1 MRKFLLFLSLF
12 FAMAMTTVAQDEVTV
27 TNLSELS
34 DETVYFIES
43 KRCFLM
49 YNTSVSSTALSTS
62 TATGLGT
69 SSVTKNWEDPNQQFN
84 IKTVGGSYYLYS
96 VGAAKYVNKSGDLVA
111 SPTDALQI
119 TASAN
124 GTYNWKLCIGGN
136 GLNSQEPNQLQ
147 YGIVVND
154 WTDEDDGNRYKILDV
169 EASLATLN
177 SDATPELIEE
187 AKAALLTEGLGYP
200 AAAPRAALQA
210 AIETAEATP
219 AGNGTMLEEA
229 IAAYYAATDVVLP
242 EAGKTYT
249 FTAIGTDVELYLYNN
264 AGTLSIAENV
274 GEELPES
281 AHFVCEID
289 ANGKYSFKTADG
301 NYYFAYPTIGGKDWL
316 NEESVT
322 GLEATKTVVCSF
334 DIEKIVYG
342 GNVAVDN
349 YSLFGLVAFKGLRGI
364 RVDNGADEPGYI
376 VVKHSENIF
385 DGAGAPFFNENFTSA
400 FRIDEVAE
408 PAEPISVVAHEI
420 MEGVLTV
427 EFSAEIA
434 GTYDSAAEQVAIV
447 GDDGEPVYCQFEVMG
462 NLLMV
467 LLPEG
472 MADGEYVLAVLD
484 GITSAADG
492 SAVVLHPA
500 YGTGYSF
507 MVGGSTVPE
516 ALTVTVTSPTEAV
529 ESLETITLTFNKPIF
544 DLYDEE
550 SEAYIYVDS
559 EDNKCSYAAIDEVV
573 TLTLLNPITTPGE
586 HVIYIPTGV
595 LTALGGDV
603 VEVMD
608 GSLVVTVS
616 EPAASVIYP
625 AVSEKTEFTATYNFA
640 DPTTLTPSISSD
652 SFDGNAYNLG
662 ETVFTQDG
670 VSISTTS
677 VASTATRLWN
687 SSGKIDLR
695 IYKNSSMTIT
705 APEGYNITEIAVTGK
720 KTTAL
725 NVDSGDYSNNTWT
738 GRAESVTFTATDTQ
752 QFSTITVTATPDAT
766 GDAVAAP
773 LFSTTAGITVGLLY
787 NPTTVLL
794 TAAEGATIYY
804 VTDDSELSSN
814 SNVYTQPI
822 ELGYGVTNIKAF
834 AVLDG
839 VASAA
844 FEAVYNVMV
853 AAPKFSLAAGAYAQ
867 GTELEISSE
876 TTDATIAVLSGYQLS
891 NDIKALSSY
900 YYKAGVTTKTL
911 NSTSEF
917 KAIARVITAEN
928 DTLWSDIVTAKYY
941 ASEVL
946 PYKVATAVENGANYV
961 LNYNNTVITPVAENL
976 NYDNLVAVEG
986 ALENGYVKTLAH
998 YAFTITAVEGAEDTY
1013 TIQDVY
1019 GRYLYDTDDT
1029 YSTFNVAAE
1038 KPETGAEWVITFTDG
1053 GKATIKNTL
1062 TELYLSYYA
1071 SKKHFNL
1078 YSNAAEVTLC
1088 AQSEYPTF
1096 TTVPTGE
1103 YDETLTS
1110 ISTVTIAC
1118 ERGLALADG
1127 AAAVTLVA
1135 NGDYDNVYTGTAT
1148 LADDGNSISVSF
1160 GQEFTANGDY
1170 EVTIPAGMFYMEP
1183 DGLNVANEETVL
1195 DLNIYVAT
1203 PLEVVSITPAA
1214 GEVEALSV
1222 IKIEF
1227 NQDVNNGTD
1236 MPVVTDANGSEYTFM
1251 QLYYDEENSAE
1262 IPANEVWFV
1271 AIDNNYEPV
1280 TIDAAGTYTLNLS
1293 TFTVYPVGVWTP
1305 LTFTGTTS
1313 YSWTIAEAVEP
1324 ATQYYR
1330 IYSTSQSK
1338 YLHIESYNAS
1348 NTSGTKGA
1356 VGLSNYVDAEANPE
1370 QSANQIFKLE
1380 DAGNGL
1386 VYLVSANEYYIVC
1399 RPWNVDAC
1407 NNGQKS
1413 ALGMDYI
1420 SETEFRLLNGS
1431 QYFKVGEVDG
1441 EWGAYYP
1448 YCDAPFGLAET
1459 WRLEPATVPTGIE
1472 NVITEGAVVEGIY
1485 DITGR
1490 KIEAITA
1497 PGIYIVNGKK
1507 VLVK

>member
-12 FAMAMTTVAQDEVTV
+12 FAMAMTTLAQEPVVSLTSEDLGTNVPYMLSEEDAAKVFELDVVTV
-27 TNLSELS
+27 VAKVTTGTLSGRGTIMCVA
-34 DETVYFIES
+34 DPS
-43 KRCFLM
+43 KAV
-49 YNTSVSSTALSTS
+49 NTEAIYSNSYYVA
-62 TATGLGT
+62 
-69 SSVTKNWEDPNQQFN
+69 
-84 IKTVGGSYYLYS
+84 VGGNNQAIGYLASAMSGQHFTEGNKGQIPNNTEGVILGYVIDGPANNFKSYL
-96 VGAAKYVNKSGDLVA
+96 GDLQMQNRNFGSWVVTTPKMVHSA
-111 SPTDALQI
+111 WADANI
-119 TASAN
+119 YIGAGMTSAGVHEAFDGTVTAIKFYSGELTAEEIAN
-124 GTYNWKLCIGGN
+124 AFA
-136 GLNSQEPNQLQ
+136 EPALEPL
-147 YGIVVND
+147 
-154 WTDEDDGNRYKILDV
+154 TV
-169 EASLATLN
+169 EASLPAGSTMISDITLTF
-177 SDATPELIEE
+177 SDAVAGTYDEAAESFIYVGSEENKCSFTVEGNVVTLSLVNPITEAGDYTIYIPEG
-187 AKAALLTEGLGYP
+187 LLTRE
-200 AAAPRAALQA
+200 
-210 AIETAEATP
+210 
-219 AGNGTMLEEA
+219 
-229 IAAYYAATDVVLP
+229 
-242 EAGKTYT
+242 
-249 FTAIGTDVELYLYNN
+249 
-264 AGTLSIAENV
+264 
-274 GEELPES
+274 
-281 AHFVCEID
+281 
-289 ANGKYSFKTADG
+289 ADG
-301 NYYFAYPTIGGKDWL
+301 
-316 NEESVT
+316 S
-322 GLEATKTVVCSF
+322 
-334 DIEKIVYG
+334 
-342 GNVAVDN
+342 AVSSTDG
-349 YSLFGLVAFKGLRGI
+349 SLQVSLVL
-364 RVDNGADEPGYI
+364 
-376 VVKHSENIF
+376 
-385 DGAGAPFFNENFTSA
+385 
-400 FRIDEVAE
+400 
-408 PAEPISVVAHEI
+408 PISVVTHEI
-420 MEGVLTV
+420 VEGVLTV
-427 EFSAEIA
+427 QFSGEIA
-434 GTYDSAAEQVAIV
+434 GTHDEAAEQVAIV
-447 GDDGEPVYCQFEVMG
+447 GNDGEPVYCVFEVMG

-472 MADGEYVLAVLD
+472 LADGEYVLAVLD

-507 MVGGSTVPE
+507 TVGGSTTPE

-559 EDNKCSYAAIDEVV
+559 EENKCSYVAVDEVV

-608 GSLVVTVS
+608 GSLVVTVA

-695 IYKNSSMTIT
+695 IYKNSTMTIT
-705 APEGYNITEIAVTGK
+705 APEGYNITKIAVTGK
-720 KTTAL
+720 KTTAS

-738 GRAESVTFTATDTQ
+738 GSAESVTFTATDTQ
-752 QFSTITVTATPDAT
+752 QFSTITVTATPDAA

-773 LFSTTAGITVGLLY
+773 EFGTPAGVLY
-787 NPTTVLL
+787 NPTTVEL
-794 TAAEGATIYY
+794 TAADGATIYY

-822 ELGYGVTNIKAF
+822 ELGYGVTTIKAF
-834 AVLDG
+834 AVVDG
-839 VASAA
+839 VASA
-844 FEAVYNVMV
+844 ENVATYEIEV

-900 YYKAGVTTKTL
+900 YYKSGVTTKSL

-941 ASEVL
+941 AAEVL
-946 PYKVATAVENGANYV
+946 PYKAATAVESGANYV
-961 LNYNNTVITPVAENL
+961 LNYNNTVITPIAENL

-1078 YSNAAEVTLC
+1078 YSSAAEVTLC

-1103 YDETLTS
+1103 YGETLAS

-1118 ERGLALADG
+1118 ERGLALAEG

-1135 NGDYDNVYTGTAT
+1135 NGDYDNAYTGTAT

-1170 EVTIPAGMFYMEP
+1170 VVTIPAGMFYMEP

-1222 IKIEF
+1222 IKIQF

-1251 QLYYDEENSAE
+1251 QLYYDDENNAE

-1271 AIDNNYEPV
+1271 AIDSNYEPV
-1280 TIDAAGTYTLNLS
+1280 TIDAAGTYTLDLS

-1305 LTFTGTTS
+1305 LTFAGTTS

-1348 NTSGTKGA
+1348 NTSGPKGA
-1356 VGLSNYVDAEANPE
+1356 VGLSDYVDAEADPE

-1407 NNGQKS
+1407 NDGQKS

-1420 SETEFRLLNGS
+1420 SDTEFRLMNGS

-1448 YCDAPFGLAET
+1448 YCDALFGLAET

>member
-12 FAMAMTTVAQDEVTV
+12 FAMAMTTLAQEPVVSLTSEDLGTNVPYMLSEEDAAKVFELDVVTV
-27 TNLSELS
+27 VAKVTTGTLSGRGTIMCVA
-34 DETVYFIES
+34 DPS
-43 KRCFLM
+43 KAV
-49 YNTSVSSTALSTS
+49 NTEAIYS
-62 TATGLGT
+62 
-69 SSVTKNWEDPNQQFN
+69 N
-84 IKTVGGSYYLYS
+84 SYYVA
-96 VGAAKYVNKSGDLVA
+96 VGSNNQAIGYLASAMSGQHFTEGNKGQIPNNTEDVILGYVIDGPANNFKSYLGDLQMQNRNFGSWVVTTPKMVHSA
-111 SPTDALQI
+111 WADANIYIGAGMTSAGVHEAFDGTVTAVKFYSGELTAEQI
-119 TASAN
+119 AN
-124 GTYNWKLCIGGN
+124 AFA
-136 GLNSQEPNQLQ
+136 EPALEPL
-147 YGIVVND
+147 
-154 WTDEDDGNRYKILDV
+154 TV
-169 EASLATLN
+169 EASLPAGSTMISDITLTF
-177 SDATPELIEE
+177 SDAVAGTYDEAAESFIYVGSEENKCSYTVAGNVVTLSLVNPITEAGDYTIYIPEG
-187 AKAALLTEGLGYP
+187 LLTRE
-200 AAAPRAALQA
+200 
-210 AIETAEATP
+210 
-219 AGNGTMLEEA
+219 
-229 IAAYYAATDVVLP
+229 
-242 EAGKTYT
+242 
-249 FTAIGTDVELYLYNN
+249 
-264 AGTLSIAENV
+264 
-274 GEELPES
+274 
-281 AHFVCEID
+281 
-289 ANGKYSFKTADG
+289 ADG
-301 NYYFAYPTIGGKDWL
+301 
-316 NEESVT
+316 S
-322 GLEATKTVVCSF
+322 
-334 DIEKIVYG
+334 
-342 GNVAVDN
+342 AVSSTDG
-349 YSLFGLVAFKGLRGI
+349 SLQVSLVL
-364 RVDNGADEPGYI
+364 
-376 VVKHSENIF
+376 
-385 DGAGAPFFNENFTSA
+385 
-400 FRIDEVAE
+400 
-408 PAEPISVVAHEI
+408 PISVVTHEI

-427 EFSAEIA
+427 QFSGEIA
-434 GTYDSAAEQVAIV
+434 GTYDEAAEQVAIV
-447 GDDGEPVYCQFEVMG
+447 GNDGEPVYCMFEVMG

-507 MVGGSTVPE
+507 TVGGVPE

-529 ESLETITLTFNKPIF
+529 DSLKTITLTFNKPIF
-544 DLYDEE
+544 DSYDEE

-608 GSLVVTVS
+608 SSLVVTVA

-625 AVSEKTEFTATYNFA
+625 ADGMALNGTAAFVA
-640 DPTTLTPSISSD
+640 EGA
-652 SFDGNAYNLG
+652 SFDGDCVVVPTG
-662 ETVFTQDG
+662 EIVGLTFTSENVDLTHTQ
-670 VSISTTS
+670 VSTS
-677 VASTATRLWN
+677 NSQVASSLVRW
-687 SSGKIDLR
+687 
-695 IYKNSSMTIT
+695 YKNDILTFTPKNGYKLTKIVFDGLTSSSHRGTPT
-705 APEGYNITEIAVTGK
+705 ANVGEVTAYDA
-720 KTTAL
+720 TTG
-725 NVDSGDYSNNTWT
+725 VITWT
-738 GRAESVTFTATDTQ
+738 GESAEAVELTASASQVRFASV
-752 QFSTITVTATPDAT
+752 VVYYELDAT

-773 LFSTTAGITVGLLY
+773 IFSTPTGVTVGLLY

-822 ELGYGVTNIKAF
+822 ELGYGVTTIKAF

-867 GTELEISSE
+867 GTELEILSE

-900 YYKAGVTTKTL
+900 YYKAGVTTKSL

-917 KAIARVITAEN
+917 KAIARVITAEG

-946 PYKVATAVENGANYV
+946 PYKAATAVESGANYV
-961 LNYNNTVITPVAENL
+961 LNYNNTVITPIAENL
-976 NYDNLVAVEG
+976 NYGNLVAVEG

-1038 KPETGAEWVITFTDG
+1038 KPEAGAEWVITFTGG

-1170 EVTIPAGMFYMEP
+1170 VVTIPAGMFYMEP

-1214 GEVEALSV
+1214 GEVESLSV

-1251 QLYYDEENSAE
+1251 QLYYDEENNAE

-1271 AIDNNYEPV
+1271 AIDSNYEPV
-1280 TIDAAGTYTLNLS
+1280 TIDAAGTYTLDLS

-1305 LTFTGTTS
+1305 LTFAGTTS

-1348 NTSGTKGA
+1348 NTSGPKGA
-1356 VGLSNYVDAEANPE
+1356 VGLSDYVDAEANPE

-1380 DAGNGL
+1380 DAGDGL

-1399 RPWNVDAC
+1399 RQWNVDAC
-1407 NNGQKS
+1407 NDGQKS

-1420 SETEFRLLNGS
+1420 SDTEFRLMNGS

-1448 YCDAPFGLAET
+1448 YCDAAIGLAET